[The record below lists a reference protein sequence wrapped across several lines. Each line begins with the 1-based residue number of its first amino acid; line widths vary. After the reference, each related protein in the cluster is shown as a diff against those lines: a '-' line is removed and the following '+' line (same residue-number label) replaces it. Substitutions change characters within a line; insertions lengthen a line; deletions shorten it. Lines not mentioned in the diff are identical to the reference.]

1 MGQNE
6 AISNRH
12 LWNTDP
18 PPSATAQT
26 SQDWRNTQTRAVSLF
41 TQLYQIK
48 STTAFYI
55 IKRYTLEKFMF
66 QNQET
71 EYDQNIA
78 YKYLSG
84 KKKNEGQEFIYMKI
98 LLLGVSTV

>member
-84 KKKNEGQEFIYMKI
+84 KKKWRTGIHIHENITTWG
-98 LLLGVSTV
+98 